1 MHIVTDDFEA
11 LRPKIAKSMRDT
23 LSAEVRTPDG
33 EKVTPC
39 DVYVADQLIEE
50 VDGEADAA
58 YATITYVAYCPNE
71 RRHSVRVKFNYTKQ
85 GKFKRESMS
94 YV

>member
-1 MHIVTDDFEA
+1 MTIVTDDFES
-11 LRPKIAKSMRDT
+11 LRLKIAKSMRDT

-39 DVYVADQLIEE
+39 DVYVADQLIEAI
-50 VDGEADAA
+50 ADEPEAA
-58 YATITYVAYCPNE
+58 YATITYVTYCPNE

-85 GKFKRESMS
+85 GKFKRDTMS

>member
-1 MHIVTDDFEA
+1 MTIVTDDFEA
-11 LRPKIAKSMRDT
+11 LRPVIAKSMRDT

-39 DVYVADQLIEE
+39 DVYIADQLLEE
-50 VDGEADAA
+50 DEDEPGSA
-58 YATITYVAYCPNE
+58 YATVTYVTYCPNA

-85 GKFKRESMS
+85 GKFERSTMA